1 MKTPLADNYLKLA
14 ESLPQ
19 QETEDFFYTR
29 LRARMEKTVENK
41 TGWNFSL
48 RPALLIGLLALLLF
62 MNGFLFT
69 RQDKSQ
75 PETSGSELQTFAT
88 SYDLTIT
95 TPY

>member
-1 MKTPLADNYLKLA
+1 MRTPLADDYLKHA

-19 QETEDFFYTR
+19 QETDDFFYTR
-29 LRARMEKTVENK
+29 LKSRMEKRDEKK

-75 PETSGSELQTFAT
+75 PETSGTELQTFAT